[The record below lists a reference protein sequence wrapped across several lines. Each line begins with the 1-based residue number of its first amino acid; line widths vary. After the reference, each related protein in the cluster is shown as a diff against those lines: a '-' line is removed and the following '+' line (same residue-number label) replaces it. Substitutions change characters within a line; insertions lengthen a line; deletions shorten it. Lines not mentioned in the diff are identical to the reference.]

1 MSDSSKSYNIAKE
14 LVNFYSQI
22 DKNEITPEQQTIIN
36 ELETCSYNDDGRRN
50 GKIDYFFKRINNIN
64 TTFMLSENIID
75 KNPDIIMPRPVFD
88 IFKYDNSSLIGF
100 LKVLIENSMKDNK
113 RKDKHNFYKKI
124 DVDKDNSDI
133 INIISKIS
141 DKEYNSFEYI
151 KSNYDINNL
160 EKLWSEIFCEVIN
173 KYRDKKLSYD
183 KKCELENICNKR
195 KKLKAYVIMYTRTWN
210 DCFKKIIKD
219 FQDGNDGKYI
229 QLKGHNAML
238 PVIRY
243 KIIWNLWIRIAN
255 RVFQQICVNYG
266 IKEEGIND
274 LINELSLLIK
284 NIENSPDTGKYE
296 ESIADGYYKYYYML
310 EVSSILNM
318 ELIGLNFI
326 NKKEFIFLRKE
337 DLFADEANKI
347 KEEFA
352 DIDKIEIG
360 KLNKLFNSGQD
371 CTKNETF
378 KKNIEYCKK
387 FIPIYNCIAHRNI
400 SENDIRNLRGIYRAL
415 FVNTFTYKRINTYS
429 MSKKII
435 DLYEKEVKAYNI
447 ANDYS
452 PDDIETIYKNILNDI
467 HEEDSNLNKHHFI
480 LGNSISNS
488 IFLEQV
494 HGYDTLKFKYKFMEA
509 FYKLSLL
516 IFYRDCPG
524 MNAGHEDVRNALNN
538 IEGFF
543 DQVMAALMNVINCS
557 NPEEEA

>member
-1 MSDSSKSYNIAKE
+1 MSNSSKSYNIAKE
-14 LVNFYSQI
+14 LASFYLQI
-22 DKNEITPEQQTIIN
+22 DKNKITPQQQIIIN
-36 ELETCSYNDDGRRN
+36 ELETCSYNNDGRRN

-64 TTFMLSENIID
+64 ATFMLSKNIID

-88 IFKYDNSSLIGF
+88 IFKYDNSSLMCF
-100 LKVLIENSMKDNK
+100 LKVLIENSMKENR

-124 DVDKDNSDI
+124 DVDKDNNDI
-133 INIISKIS
+133 MDIISKIS

-151 KSNYDINNL
+151 KSNYDINNF
-160 EKLWSEIFCEVIN
+160 EKLWLEISLEARN
-173 KYRDKKLSYD
+173 KYANKKLSYD

-195 KKLKAYVIMYTRTWN
+195 KKIKSYLSIYTIAWN

-219 FQDGNDGKYI
+219 FQDGNNGKYI
-229 QLKGHNAML
+229 QLEGHNAIL

-243 KIIWNLWIRIAN
+243 KIIWNLGIRIVN
-255 RVFQQICVNYG
+255 KVFQQICINYG
-266 IKEEGIND
+266 VKKEDIND

-296 ESIADGYYKYYYML
+296 ENIADGYYKYYYML
-310 EVSSILNM
+310 EISSVLNM

-337 DLFADEANKI
+337 DLFVDETNKI
-347 KEEFA
+347 KKEFS

-360 KLNKLFNSGQD
+360 KLNKLFNSGRD

-387 FIPIYNCIAHRNI
+387 FIPIYNYLAHRNI
-400 SENDIRNLRGIYRAL
+400 SENDIRSLRGIYRAL
-415 FVNTFTYKRINTYS
+415 FVNTFTYKRMNTYS
-429 MSKKII
+429 ISKKII
-435 DLYEKEVKAYNI
+435 DLYDKELKTYNI
-447 ANDYS
+447 TNAYS
-452 PDDIETIYKNILNDI
+452 PDNVETIYKSILNDI

-480 LGNSISNS
+480 LGNSISNA
-488 IFLEQV
+488 IFLEQIC
-494 HGYDTLKFKYKFMEA
+494 GYDTLKFKCKFLET
-509 FYKLSLL
+509 FYKLALL
-516 IFYRDCPG
+516 IFYRYCPE
-524 MNAGHEDVRNALNN
+524 MNARHEDVENALSN

-543 DQVMAALMNVINCS
+543 DQVMAALTNVINCS